1 MSKYRV
7 LVVDDESD
15 MRQLVGMYLDNFGY
29 EWGEAENGKE
39 ALKKLET
46 DHYDFVVLDIM
57 MPEMDGLS
65 VCKEIRK
72 TSDVPIIFLT
82 AKGEE
87 WNRVNGL
94 RMGAD
99 DYIVKPFSPR
109 EVVLRVKAVLRR
121 AVPTTFFTQ
130 DTTTKDVTVFPH
142 LTIDN
147 DAHRVTADGNEVNL
161 TPKEYE
167 LLLFLAKAPDK
178 VFDREQLL
186 KEVWQYEFF
195 GDLRTVD
202 THVKRLREK
211 LSKKSPDAA
220 KMIVTVWGVGYKFEV
235 VND

>member
-1 MSKYRV
+1 MSKYKV

-39 ALKKLET
+39 ALQKLEN

-99 DYIVKPFSPR
+99 DYIVKPFSPGELIAR
-109 EVVLRVKAVLRR
+109 MEAVLRR
-121 AVPTTFFTQ
+121 Y
-130 DTTTKDVTVFPH
+130 TKQEQQEEIQFGPILINEKSRRIETDGQVVSLTV
-142 LTIDN
+142 
-147 DAHRVTADGNEVNL
+147 
-161 TPKEYE
+161 KEFD
-167 LLLFLAKAPDK
+167 LLYFLCQHNGQ
-178 VFDREQLL
+178 VFSREQLL
-186 KEVWQYEFF
+186 EKVWGYDYA
-195 GDLRTVD
+195 GSTRTVD
-202 THVKRLREK
+202 THVKTMRLK
-211 LSKKSPDAA
+211 LGESGNY
-220 KMIVTVWGVGYKFEV
+220 IQTVWGVGYKFEV
-235 VND
+235 

>member
-99 DYIVKPFSPR
+99 DYIVKPFSPGELIAR
-109 EVVLRVKAVLRR
+109 MEAVLRR
-121 AVPTTFFTQ
+121 Y
-130 DTTTKDVTVFPH
+130 TKQEQQEEIQFGPI
-142 LTIDN
+142 LIN
-147 DAHRVTADGNEVNL
+147 EKRRKIEADGEPISL
-161 TPKEYE
+161 TVKEFD
-167 LLLFLAKAPDK
+167 LLYFLCQHTGQ
-178 VFDREQLL
+178 VFSREQLL
-186 KEVWQYEFF
+186 EKVWGYDYA
-195 GDLRTVD
+195 GSTRTVD
-202 THVKRLREK
+202 THVKTMRLK
-211 LSKKSPDAA
+211 LGEGGNY
-220 KMIVTVWGVGYKFEV
+220 IQTVWGVGYKFEV
-235 VND
+235 

>member
-39 ALKKLET
+39 ALTKLESN
-46 DHYDFVVLDIM
+46 HYDFVVLDIM

-99 DYIVKPFSPR
+99 DYIVKPFSPGELIAR
-109 EVVLRVKAVLRR
+109 MEAVLRR
-121 AVPTTFFTQ
+121 Y
-130 DTTTKDVTVFPH
+130 TKQEQQEEIEFGPILINEKSRRIEANGEPISLTV
-142 LTIDN
+142 
-147 DAHRVTADGNEVNL
+147 
-161 TPKEYE
+161 KEFD
-167 LLLFLAKAPDK
+167 LLYFLCQHTGQ
-178 VFDREQLL
+178 VFSREQLL
-186 KEVWQYEFF
+186 EKVWGYDYA
-195 GDLRTVD
+195 GSTRTVD
-202 THVKRLREK
+202 THVKTMRLK
-211 LSKKSPDAA
+211 LGESGNY
-220 KMIVTVWGVGYKFEV
+220 IQTVWGVGYKFEV
-235 VND
+235 

>member
-1 MSKYRV
+1 MNKYRV

-72 TSDVPIIFLT
+72 MSDVPIIFLT

-99 DYIVKPFSPR
+99 DYIVKPFSPGELVAR
-109 EVVLRVKAVLRR
+109 MEAVLRR
-121 AVPTTFFTQ
+121 Y
-130 DTTTKDVTVFPH
+130 TKQEQQEEIQFGPILINEKSRRIEANGESISLTV
-142 LTIDN
+142 
-147 DAHRVTADGNEVNL
+147 
-161 TPKEYE
+161 KEFD
-167 LLLFLAKAPDK
+167 LLYFLCQHTGQ
-178 VFDREQLL
+178 VFSREQLL
-186 KEVWQYEFF
+186 EKVWGYDYA
-195 GDLRTVD
+195 GSTRTVD
-202 THVKRLREK
+202 THVKTMRLK
-211 LSKKSPDAA
+211 LGESGNY
-220 KMIVTVWGVGYKFEV
+220 IQTVWGVGYKFEV
-235 VND
+235 

>member
-1 MSKYRV
+1 M

-46 DHYDFVVLDIM
+46 NHYDFVVLDIM

-99 DYIVKPFSPR
+99 DYIVKPFSPGELVAR
-109 EVVLRVKAVLRR
+109 MEAVLRR
-121 AVPTTFFTQ
+121 Y
-130 DTTTKDVTVFPH
+130 TKQEQQEEIQFGPILINEKSRRIEANGESISLTV
-142 LTIDN
+142 
-147 DAHRVTADGNEVNL
+147 
-161 TPKEYE
+161 KEFD
-167 LLLFLAKAPDK
+167 LLYFLCQHTGQ
-178 VFDREQLL
+178 VFSREQLL
-186 KEVWQYEFF
+186 EKVWGYDYA
-195 GDLRTVD
+195 GSTRTVD
-202 THVKRLREK
+202 THVKTMRLK
-211 LSKKSPDAA
+211 LGESGNY
-220 KMIVTVWGVGYKFEV
+220 IQTVWGVGYKFEV
-235 VND
+235 

>member
-1 MSKYRV
+1 MSKYNV

-39 ALKKLET
+39 ALRKLET
-46 DHYDFVVLDIM
+46 EHYDFVVLDIM

-99 DYIVKPFSPR
+99 DYIVKPFSPGELIAR
-109 EVVLRVKAVLRR
+109 MEAVLRR
-121 AVPTTFFTQ
+121 Y
-130 DTTTKDVTVFPH
+130 TKQEQQEEIQFGPI
-142 LTIDN
+142 LI
-147 DAHRVTADGNEVNL
+147 NEKVGGSRRMVRRF
-161 TPKEYE
+161 
-167 LLLFLAKAPDK
+167 LL
-178 VFDREQLL
+178 R
-186 KEVWQYEFF
+186 
-195 GDLRTVD
+195 
-202 THVKRLREK
+202 
-211 LSKKSPDAA
+211 
-220 KMIVTVWGVGYKFEV
+220 
-235 VND
+235 

>member
-1 MSKYRV
+1 MSKYKV

-39 ALKKLET
+39 ALRKLET

-99 DYIVKPFSPR
+99 DYIVKPFSPGELIAR
-109 EVVLRVKAVLRR
+109 MEAVLRR
-121 AVPTTFFTQ
+121 YTKQEQQEEIQFGPILINEKSRRIETDGQAVSL
-130 DTTTKDVTVFPH
+130 TV
-142 LTIDN
+142 
-147 DAHRVTADGNEVNL
+147 
-161 TPKEYE
+161 KEFD
-167 LLLFLAKAPDK
+167 LLYFLCQHNGQ
-178 VFDREQLL
+178 VFSREQLL
-186 KEVWQYEFF
+186 EKVWGYDYA
-195 GDLRTVD
+195 GSTRTVD
-202 THVKRLREK
+202 THVKTMRLK
-211 LSKKSPDAA
+211 LGENGNY
-220 KMIVTVWGVGYKFEV
+220 IQTVWGVGYKFEV
-235 VND
+235 

>member
-1 MSKYRV
+1 MNKYRV

-99 DYIVKPFSPR
+99 DYIVKPFSPGELVAR
-109 EVVLRVKAVLRR
+109 MEAVLRR
-121 AVPTTFFTQ
+121 Y
-130 DTTTKDVTVFPH
+130 TKQEQQEEIQFGPILINEKSRRIEANGESVSLTV
-142 LTIDN
+142 
-147 DAHRVTADGNEVNL
+147 
-161 TPKEYE
+161 KEFD
-167 LLLFLAKAPDK
+167 LLYFLCQHTGQ
-178 VFDREQLL
+178 VFSREQLL
-186 KEVWQYEFF
+186 EKVWGYDYA
-195 GDLRTVD
+195 GSTRTVD
-202 THVKRLREK
+202 THVKTMRLK
-211 LSKKSPDAA
+211 LGESGNY
-220 KMIVTVWGVGYKFEV
+220 IQTVWGVGYKFEV
-235 VND
+235 

>member
-1 MSKYRV
+1 MNKYRV

-29 EWGEAENGKE
+29 EWGKAENGKE

-99 DYIVKPFSPR
+99 DYIVKPFSPGELVAR
-109 EVVLRVKAVLRR
+109 MEAVLRR
-121 AVPTTFFTQ
+121 Y
-130 DTTTKDVTVFPH
+130 TKQEQQEEIQFGPI
-142 LTIDN
+142 LIN
-147 DAHRVTADGNEVNL
+147 EKSRRIEADGESISL
-161 TPKEYE
+161 TVKEFD
-167 LLLFLAKAPDK
+167 LLYFLCQHTGQ
-178 VFDREQLL
+178 VFSREQLL
-186 KEVWQYEFF
+186 EKVWGYDYA
-195 GDLRTVD
+195 GSTRTVD
-202 THVKRLREK
+202 THVKTMRLK
-211 LSKKSPDAA
+211 LGESGNY
-220 KMIVTVWGVGYKFEV
+220 IQTVWGVGYKFEV
-235 VND
+235 

>member
-1 MSKYRV
+1 MSKYNV
-7 LVVDDESD
+7 LVVDDEND

-39 ALKKLET
+39 ALRKLET

-99 DYIVKPFSPR
+99 DYIVKPFSPGELIAR
-109 EVVLRVKAVLRR
+109 MEAVLRR
-121 AVPTTFFTQ
+121 Y
-130 DTTTKDVTVFPH
+130 TKQEQQEEIQFGPILINEKSRRVETNGETIPLTV
-142 LTIDN
+142 
-147 DAHRVTADGNEVNL
+147 
-161 TPKEYE
+161 KEFD
-167 LLLFLAKAPDK
+167 LLYFLCQHNGQ
-178 VFDREQLL
+178 VFSREQLL
-186 KEVWQYEFF
+186 EKVWGYDYA
-195 GDLRTVD
+195 GSTRTVD
-202 THVKRLREK
+202 THVKTMRLK
-211 LSKKSPDAA
+211 LGESGNY
-220 KMIVTVWGVGYKFEV
+220 IQTVWGVGYKFEV
-235 VND
+235 

>member
-1 MSKYRV
+1 MNKYRV

-99 DYIVKPFSPR
+99 DYIVKPFSPGELVAR
-109 EVVLRVKAVLRR
+109 MEAVLRR
-121 AVPTTFFTQ
+121 Y
-130 DTTTKDVTVFPH
+130 TKQEQQEEIQFGPILINEKSRRIEANGESISLTV
-142 LTIDN
+142 
-147 DAHRVTADGNEVNL
+147 
-161 TPKEYE
+161 KEFD
-167 LLLFLAKAPDK
+167 LLYFLCQHTGQ
-178 VFDREQLL
+178 VFSREQLL
-186 KEVWQYEFF
+186 EKVWGYDYA
-195 GDLRTVD
+195 GSTRTVD
-202 THVKRLREK
+202 THVKTMRLK
-211 LSKKSPDAA
+211 LGESGNY
-220 KMIVTVWGVGYKFEV
+220 IQTVWGVGYKFEM
-235 VND
+235 

>member
-1 MSKYRV
+1 MNKYRV

-99 DYIVKPFSPR
+99 DYIVKPFSPGELVAR
-109 EVVLRVKAVLRR
+109 MEAVLRR
-121 AVPTTFFTQ
+121 Y
-130 DTTTKDVTVFPH
+130 TKQEQQEEIQFGPILINEKSRRIEANGESISLTV
-142 LTIDN
+142 
-147 DAHRVTADGNEVNL
+147 
-161 TPKEYE
+161 KEFD
-167 LLLFLAKAPDK
+167 LLYFLCQHTGQLFR
-178 VFDREQLL
+178 REQLL
-186 KEVWQYEFF
+186 EKVWGYDYA
-195 GDLRTVD
+195 GSTRTVD
-202 THVKRLREK
+202 THVKTMRLK
-211 LSKKSPDAA
+211 
-220 KMIVTVWGVGYKFEV
+220 
-235 VND
+235 

>member
-39 ALKKLET
+39 ALQNLET

-99 DYIVKPFSPR
+99 DYIVKPFSPGELIAR
-109 EVVLRVKAVLRR
+109 MEAVLRR
-121 AVPTTFFTQ
+121 Y
-130 DTTTKDVTVFPH
+130 TKQEQQEEVQFGPILINEKSRRIETNGESISLTV
-142 LTIDN
+142 
-147 DAHRVTADGNEVNL
+147 
-161 TPKEYE
+161 KEFD
-167 LLLFLAKAPDK
+167 LLYFLCQHNGQ
-178 VFDREQLL
+178 VFSREQLL
-186 KEVWQYEFF
+186 EKVWGYDYA
-195 GDLRTVD
+195 GSTRTVD
-202 THVKRLREK
+202 THVKTMRLK
-211 LSKKSPDAA
+211 LGESGNY
-220 KMIVTVWGVGYKFEV
+220 IQTVWGVGYKFEV
-235 VND
+235 

>member
-1 MSKYRV
+1 MNKYRV

-46 DHYDFVVLDIM
+46 NHYDFVVLDIM

-99 DYIVKPFSPR
+99 DYIVKPFSPGELVAR
-109 EVVLRVKAVLRR
+109 MEAVLRR
-121 AVPTTFFTQ
+121 Y
-130 DTTTKDVTVFPH
+130 TKQEQQEEIQFGPILINEKSRRIEANGESISLTV
-142 LTIDN
+142 
-147 DAHRVTADGNEVNL
+147 
-161 TPKEYE
+161 KEFD
-167 LLLFLAKAPDK
+167 LLYFLCQHTGQ
-178 VFDREQLL
+178 VFSREQLL
-186 KEVWQYEFF
+186 EKVWGYDYA
-195 GDLRTVD
+195 GSTRTVD
-202 THVKRLREK
+202 THVKTMRLK
-211 LSKKSPDAA
+211 LGESGNY
-220 KMIVTVWGVGYKFEV
+220 IQTVWGVGYKFEV
-235 VND
+235 

>member
-1 MSKYRV
+1 MSKYKV

-39 ALKKLET
+39 ALRKVET

-99 DYIVKPFSPR
+99 DYIVKPFSPGELIAR
-109 EVVLRVKAVLRR
+109 MEAVLRR
-121 AVPTTFFTQ
+121 Y
-130 DTTTKDVTVFPH
+130 TKQEQQEEIQFGPILINEKSRRVETNGETIPLTV
-142 LTIDN
+142 
-147 DAHRVTADGNEVNL
+147 
-161 TPKEYE
+161 KEFD
-167 LLLFLAKAPDK
+167 LLYFLCQHNGQ
-178 VFDREQLL
+178 VFSREQLL
-186 KEVWQYEFF
+186 EKVWGYDYA
-195 GDLRTVD
+195 GSTRTVD
-202 THVKRLREK
+202 THVKTMRLK
-211 LSKKSPDAA
+211 LGESGNY
-220 KMIVTVWGVGYKFEV
+220 IQTVWGVGYKFEV
-235 VND
+235 

>member
-39 ALKKLET
+39 ALKNLGSG
-46 DHYDFVVLDIM
+46 HYDFVVLDIM

-87 WNRVNGL
+87 WSRVNGL

-99 DYIVKPFSPR
+99 DYIVKPFSPGELIAR
-109 EVVLRVKAVLRR
+109 MEAVLRR
-121 AVPTTFFTQ
+121 Y
-130 DTTTKDVTVFPH
+130 TKQEQQEEIQFGPILINEKSRRIEANGESISLTV
-142 LTIDN
+142 
-147 DAHRVTADGNEVNL
+147 
-161 TPKEYE
+161 KEFD
-167 LLLFLAKAPDK
+167 LLYFLCQHNGQ
-178 VFDREQLL
+178 VFSREQLL
-186 KEVWQYEFF
+186 EKVWGYDYA
-195 GDLRTVD
+195 GSTRTVD
-202 THVKRLREK
+202 THVKTMRLK
-211 LSKKSPDAA
+211 LGESGNY
-220 KMIVTVWGVGYKFEV
+220 IQTVWGVGYKIEV
-235 VND
+235 

>member
-99 DYIVKPFSPR
+99 DYIVKPFSPGELVAR
-109 EVVLRVKAVLRR
+109 MEAVLRR
-121 AVPTTFFTQ
+121 Y
-130 DTTTKDVTVFPH
+130 TKQEQQEEIQFGPI
-142 LTIDN
+142 LIN
-147 DAHRVTADGNEVNL
+147 EKSRRIEADGESISL
-161 TPKEYE
+161 TVKEFD
-167 LLLFLAKAPDK
+167 LLYFLCQHTGQ
-178 VFDREQLL
+178 VFSREQLL
-186 KEVWQYEFF
+186 EKVWGYDYA
-195 GDLRTVD
+195 GSTRTVD
-202 THVKRLREK
+202 THVKTMRLK
-211 LSKKSPDAA
+211 LGESGNY
-220 KMIVTVWGVGYKFEV
+220 IQTVWGVGYKFEV
-235 VND
+235 

>member
-99 DYIVKPFSPR
+99 DYIVKPFSPGELIAR
-109 EVVLRVKAVLRR
+109 MEAVLRR
-121 AVPTTFFTQ
+121 Y
-130 DTTTKDVTVFPH
+130 TKQEQQEEIQFGP
-142 LTIDN
+142 IRIN
-147 DAHRVTADGNEVNL
+147 EKSRKIEADGEPISL
-161 TPKEYE
+161 TVKEFD
-167 LLLFLAKAPDK
+167 LLYFLCQHTGQ
-178 VFDREQLL
+178 VFSREQLL
-186 KEVWQYEFF
+186 EKVWGYDYA
-195 GDLRTVD
+195 GSTRTVD
-202 THVKRLREK
+202 THVKTMRLK
-211 LSKKSPDAA
+211 LGESGNY
-220 KMIVTVWGVGYKFEV
+220 IQTVWGVGYKFEV
-235 VND
+235 

>member
-39 ALKKLET
+39 ALRNLET

-99 DYIVKPFSPR
+99 DYIVKPFSPGELIAR
-109 EVVLRVKAVLRR
+109 MEAVLRR
-121 AVPTTFFTQ
+121 Y
-130 DTTTKDVTVFPH
+130 TKQEQQEEIQFGPILINEKSRRIETNEESISLTV
-142 LTIDN
+142 
-147 DAHRVTADGNEVNL
+147 
-161 TPKEYE
+161 KEFD
-167 LLLFLAKAPDK
+167 LLYFLCQHNGQ
-178 VFDREQLL
+178 VFSREQLL
-186 KEVWQYEFF
+186 EKVWGYDYA
-195 GDLRTVD
+195 GSTRTVD
-202 THVKRLREK
+202 THVKTMRLK
-211 LSKKSPDAA
+211 LGESGNY
-220 KMIVTVWGVGYKFEV
+220 IQTVWGVGYKFEV
-235 VND
+235 

>member
-1 MSKYRV
+1 MNKYRV

-29 EWGEAENGKE
+29 EWGEAEDGKE

-99 DYIVKPFSPR
+99 DYIVKPFSPGELVAR
-109 EVVLRVKAVLRR
+109 MEAVLRR
-121 AVPTTFFTQ
+121 Y
-130 DTTTKDVTVFPH
+130 TKQEQQEEIQFGPI
-142 LTIDN
+142 LIN
-147 DAHRVTADGNEVNL
+147 EKSRRIEADGEPISLTVKEFDLLYFLCQHTGQVFSRSNYLKRYGDMIMREVQ
-161 TPKEYE
+161 
-167 LLLFLAKAPDK
+167 
-178 VFDREQLL
+178 EQ
-186 KEVWQYEFF
+186 
-195 GDLRTVD
+195 
-202 THVKRLREK
+202 
-211 LSKKSPDAA
+211 
-220 KMIVTVWGVGYKFEV
+220 
-235 VND
+235 

>member
-1 MSKYRV
+1 MNKYRV

-99 DYIVKPFSPR
+99 DYIVKPFSPGELVAR
-109 EVVLRVKAVLRR
+109 MEAVLRR
-121 AVPTTFFTQ
+121 Y
-130 DTTTKDVTVFPH
+130 TKQEKQEEIQFGPILINEKSRRIEAGGEPISLTV
-142 LTIDN
+142 
-147 DAHRVTADGNEVNL
+147 
-161 TPKEYE
+161 KEFD
-167 LLLFLAKAPDK
+167 LLYFLCQHTGQ
-178 VFDREQLL
+178 VFSREQLL
-186 KEVWQYEFF
+186 EKVWGYDYA
-195 GDLRTVD
+195 GSTRTVD
-202 THVKRLREK
+202 THVKTMRLK
-211 LSKKSPDAA
+211 LGESGNY
-220 KMIVTVWGVGYKFEV
+220 IQTVWGVGYKFEV
-235 VND
+235 